1 LRIVRAVTGPRTL
14 DLDRFRR
21 ALESERERLRD
32 AVGAVHHDG
41 SLLEETGDLAI
52 GSGDH
57 LADSATETYLR
68 ELDGGLEENAEHLLV
83 EIEAALQRIE
93 EGTYGL
99 CSECGRPIGEERLE
113 AVPYATLC
121 IDDKRAL
128 ERS

>member
-1 LRIVRAVTGPRTL
+1 MSA
-14 DLDRFRR
+14 DLEHFR
-21 ALESERERLRD
+21 ALLEGERDRLRH
-32 AVGAVHHDG
+32 ALEAVHHDG

-57 LADSATETYLR
+57 LADSASETYMR
-68 ELDGGLEENAEHLLV
+68 ELDEGLEENADHILG
-83 EIEAALQRIE
+83 EIEAALARID

-99 CSECGRPIGEERLE
+99 CASCGRPIARERLE

-128 ERS
+128 ESRG